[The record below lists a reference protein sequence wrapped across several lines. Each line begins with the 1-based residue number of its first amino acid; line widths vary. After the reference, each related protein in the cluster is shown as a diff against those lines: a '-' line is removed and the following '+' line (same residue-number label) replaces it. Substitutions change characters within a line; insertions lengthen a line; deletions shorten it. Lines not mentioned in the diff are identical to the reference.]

1 MTDILRS
8 LLGMGLLLFLAWP
21 FPEIV
26 DALPCAP
33 FVGGWGF
40 SGCWVS

>member
-8 LLGMGLLLFLAWP
+8 LWDGPLLFLPGP

-26 DALPCAP
+26 LRALR